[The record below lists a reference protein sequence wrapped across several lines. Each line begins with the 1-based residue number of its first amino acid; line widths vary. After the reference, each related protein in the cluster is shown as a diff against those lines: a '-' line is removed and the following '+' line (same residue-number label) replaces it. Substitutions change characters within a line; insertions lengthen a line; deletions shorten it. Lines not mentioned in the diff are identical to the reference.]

1 MLKQRF
7 SQARRNALDV
17 HVKTT
22 RLIDQRKKIEG
33 QLELKQYE
41 VDVLRSAV
49 KDKQKLQKII
59 DSKDLE
65 IKHLQEQLQ
74 VINTELEVTRKEGCD
89 FREQLQQV
97 TKELEVKS
105 VEFRLVE
112 RARMELRAD
121 LDAERKRFDELLMQ
135 RSVSASGDKFTAEMM
150 VSWLSVVNVVAVYL
164 LNCGLYCYCS
174 YRCIIISASDSCTKR
189 RI

>member
-1 MLKQRF
+1 MKAQRERVILKQRF
-7 SQARRNALDV
+7 AQARKNALDV
-17 HVKTT
+17 QAKAT

-41 VDVLRSAV
+41 LELLRSAE

-59 DSKDLE
+59 DSKDIE

-74 VINTELEVTRKEGCD
+74 VINAKLEVTRKEGYD

-105 VEFRLVE
+105 AEVRLIE
-112 RARMELRAD
+112 RSRMELRAD
-121 LDAERKRFDELLMQ
+121 LDSERKRVDMLLMHMVHCCTSFSVKGHQ
-135 RSVSASGDKFTAEMM
+135 IGATCRRSEMQG
-150 VSWLSVVNVVAVYL
+150 AYQK
-164 LNCGLYCYCS
+164 C
-174 YRCIIISASDSCTKR
+174 
-189 RI
+189 

>member
-1 MLKQRF
+1 MKAQRERVILKQRF
-7 SQARRNALDV
+7 AQARKNALDV
-17 HVKTT
+17 QAKAT

-41 VDVLRSAV
+41 LELLRSAE

-59 DSKDLE
+59 DSKDIE

-74 VINTELEVTRKEGCD
+74 VINAELEVTRKEGYD

-105 VEFRLVE
+105 AEVRLIE
-112 RARMELRAD
+112 RSRMELRAD
-121 LDAERKRFDELLMQ
+121 LDSERKRVDMLLMQ
-135 RSVSASGDKFTAEMM
+135 RTASASGDTIEME
-150 VSWLSVVNVVAVYL
+150 VSLW
-164 LNCGLYCYCS
+164 
-174 YRCIIISASDSCTKR
+174 
-189 RI
+189 